1 LHATNILSRRESA
14 INSISD
20 IVNDRNFVKL
30 RGLSIANLYLK
41 IEALNPAGS
50 IKFKTAVSMICDFE
64 ARLLIGRETRLIE
77 SSSGSLGVALSIVCA
92 ERGYRFTCVVD
103 PNTLPVNI
111 KSMQALGTDVVMVDQ
126 RDANG
131 GFLAT
136 RIDYIKKCVANDPRY
151 LWLNQYANPENPGAH
166 ERTTARS
173 IFEHFNQVD
182 YLFVGA
188 GTTGTLMG
196 CVQFFQRHSSDTK
209 IIAVDSIG
217 SVTFGHPPG
226 KRYISGLGTSQ
237 RPEIFSPSGI
247 HAFDM
252 VPEADTIAMC
262 RFLAQSNG
270 ILAGGSTGTVLSAVL
285 KWRERMPAGATVVVI
300 SPDLGER
307 YLDTIYDNAWVE
319 ERFGVIAPLI
329 IPERAP
335 LA

>member
-1 LHATNILSRRESA
+1 MQTKIHIRPEKTK
-14 INSISD
+14 NSISD
-20 IVNDRNFVKL
+20 IVNDHNFVNI
-30 RGLSIANLYLK
+30 RGLSIDNLYLK

-50 IKFKTAVSMICDFE
+50 IKLKTAVSMIRDFE
-64 ARLLIGRETRLIE
+64 TRQLIDHNTRLIE

-103 PNTLPVNI
+103 PNTQPLNI
-111 KSMQALGTDVVMVDQ
+111 KSMQALGADIVMVDQ
-126 RDANG
+126 RDVNG

-136 RIDYIKKCVANDPRY
+136 RIDYIKKTVADDSRY
-151 LWLNQYANPENPGAH
+151 LWLNQYANPENPCAH
-166 ERTTARS
+166 ERLTAKS

-196 CVQFFQRHSSDTK
+196 CIQFFQKHSPHTK
-209 IIAVDSIG
+209 IIAVDSVG
-217 SVTFGHPPG
+217 SVTFGHSAG

-247 HAFDM
+247 HALEM

-270 ILAGGSTGTVLSAVL
+270 ILAGGSTGTVLHAAH
-285 KWRERMPAGATVVVI
+285 KWRDRMPAGATAVAI

-307 YLDTIYDNAWVE
+307 YLDTIYDKAWVE
-319 ERFGVIAPLI
+319 ERFGVIAPLVI
-329 IPERAP
+329 HPQRLVA
-335 LA
+335 